1 MGEGSCAA
9 APFRANVAAIK
20 WIGGCPAG
28 AECCSE
34 YGYCRAQAEWAA
46 GAFRD
51 CNGISNGRPLAPEAI
66 DAENQA
72 AALGDVSA
80 AGLIV
85 VPAGANGFAAA
96 PVAVAPVA
104 VAPAAAAVAGTG
116 YALNGAGYGYAA
128 APAAVGT
135 GYGYAAAIPA
145 AVGAGY
151 GYAAVAPAAVGAGYG
166 YAAAAPAAV
175 GAGYGY
181 AAAAPAGYANTGY
194 VVSGY

>member
-20 WIGGCPAG
+20 WVGGCPAG

-34 YGYCRAQAEWAA
+34 YGYCRSQIEWAN
-46 GAFRD
+46 GGFRD

-80 AGLIV
+80 ACLIV
-85 VPAGANGFAAA
+85 VPAGANGCAAA

-104 VAPAAAAVAGTG
+104 VAVAGTG

-135 GYGYAAAIPA
+135 GY
-145 AVGAGY
+145 
-151 GYAAVAPAAVGAGYG
+151 
-166 YAAAAPAAV
+166 
-175 GAGYGY
+175 
-181 AAAAPAGYANTGY
+181 
-194 VVSGY
+194 